1 MVQPLLVGHRLDL
14 NPLLVFLAVWF
25 GGWLW
30 GIAGIVIAIPTLVA
44 LKVGAEHSRG
54 GHALVAFL
62 GPAGTARCKTMHR
75 RAESGSGIAA

>member
-1 MVQPLLVGHRLDL
+1 MALVSFDSVGKITAVPAVYLGLTTIEGQMVQPLLVGHRLDL

-44 LKVGAEHSRG
+44 LKVG
-54 GHALVAFL
+54 
-62 GPAGTARCKTMHR
+62 GTAIMGMH
-75 RAESGSGIAA
+75 